1 MAFFLHPPG
10 GQSYADTLRNLI
22 PPLLPPPQV
31 FHMAT
36 FRYRDEESTSSGI
49 LYLAVGALAGV
60 ATGILVAQ
68 RFGGLS
74 GVTARVRERLAAARA
89 EMEPSARYSDDRFGD
104 EDDLLDADEMDE
116 LTAADLGVGAAG
128 ADEELE
134 ERVLEAFRND
144 PTMSE
149 RAVDIGAIGEGIIEL
164 TGWVQSEDE
173 ADHAVTLTRGV
184 PGVETV
190 VNRLAVRVEESQARS
205 ASRRYAE
212 GDPALTEARWEGQG
226 VGTGRRRQGTSA
238 EPDRHADPKPELED
252 RWLSE
257 KNAIDAAAEEIQGIA
272 AERRKKGSKKQQGD
286 RTGGAPVAPSGVPKA
301 DHVADPASAS
311 DVAKDETGRDSFRAD

>member
-1 MAFFLHPPG
+1 
-10 GQSYADTLRNLI
+10 
-22 PPLLPPPQV
+22 
-31 FHMAT
+31 MAT

-49 LYLAVGALAGV
+49 LFLAAGALAGV
-60 ATGILVAQ
+60 AAGILVAQ

-89 EMEPSARYSDDRFGD
+89 EMEPSARYSDDRLGYD
-104 EDDLLDADEMDE
+104 DDLLDEGEMDE
-116 LTAADLGVGAAG
+116 LSVDDLGVGAGG

-149 RAVDIGAIGEGIIEL
+149 RAVDIGAIGVGIIEL

-173 ADHAVTLTRGV
+173 GDHAVTLTRGI

-190 VNRLAVRVEESQARS
+190 VNRLAVRIEESQARNS
-205 ASRRYAE
+205 SRRYAE
-212 GDPALTEARWEGQG
+212 GDPALTGAHWEGQG

-238 EPDRHADPKPELED
+238 EPDRHTDPKPELED
-252 RWLSE
+252 RWLNE
-257 KNAIDAAAEEIQGIA
+257 RNAIDAAAEEIQGL
-272 AERRKKGSKKQQGD
+272 AERRKKSSKKQPQGD
-286 RTGGAPVAPSGVPKA
+286 RTGGAPIAPSGVPKA
-301 DHVADPASAS
+301 DHVADPTSAGEI
-311 DVAKDETGRDSFRAD
+311 AKDETGRDSFRAD